1 MKDGICTISID
12 DAPSVPNLK
21 IITVRGSVD
30 IVTSKHVD
38 EKVFPIIEK
47 EGSNIILD
55 LSNLEYLSCEG
66 MMCLIKHSTFLTEK
80 NRLLKLVKPPKYVY
94 NALADAGIA
103 RYFDMYDS
111 REAAISSFSMI
122 SS

>member
-1 MKDGICTISID
+1 MEDGTFKITIE

-21 IITVRGSVD
+21 IITIRGSVD

-55 LSNLEYLSCEG
+55 LSNLEYLNSIG
-66 MMCLIKHSTFLTEK
+66 MLRLTKYLAFMDAEK
-80 NRLLKLVKPPKYVY
+80 RLLKLVKPTKHVY
-94 NALADAGIA
+94 DSLKTAGIA
-103 RYFDMYDS
+103 RHFDMYDTL
-111 REAAISSFSMI
+111 EAAISSF
-122 SS
+122 

>member
-1 MKDGICTISID
+1 MEDATVTITIE

-21 IITVRGSVD
+21 IITIRGSVD

-55 LSNLEYLSCEG
+55 LSNLEYLNSIG
-66 MMCLIKHSTFLTEK
+66 MLRLTK
-80 NRLLKLVKPPKYVY
+80 YLAFMDDGNRLLKFVKPPKNVY
-94 NALADAGIA
+94 DSLEAAGLAKH
-103 RYFDMYDS
+103 FDMYDTF
-111 REAAISSFSMI
+111 EAAISSF
-122 SS
+122 